1 MVKTQTEISGP
12 AAVRPMIIYGPPVAG
27 SLILTIL
34 PLFLSSP
41 LQSVLTKI
49 LIFSIFA
56 MSLDILI
63 GYAGLFSLGHAAFFG
78 TAGYVTGIIM
88 VKYGIDSFWINAPCG
103 ILAAAV
109 LAPVL
114 GFIALRVS
122 DAYFLLVTFALGQL
136 LFSAAWK
143 WVSMTGGSDGVPGIG
158 RPDLGFPWF
167 TWNSTAFYYFVFLI
181 FGLCFWLLRR
191 IIQSPF
197 GRALIGIREC
207 ELRAQCLGYNTWLY
221 KYVAFIVSGIFAGVA
236 GVLFA
241 YHTGI
246 MVPSHLGVLSSA
258 LVSLMVIMGGPGTL
272 FGSVIG
278 AAVILSV
285 EYFANIAAPERWLLI
300 LGAGFVASVMYA
312 RGGIGV
318 HLLRLWEKVCVRISL
333 GSSTP

>member
-1 MVKTQTEISGP
+1 MVRQT
-12 AAVRPMIIYGPPVAG
+12 IIYGPPVAG
-27 SLILTIL
+27 GLVLTVL
-34 PLFLSSP
+34 PLFLSLP
-41 LQSVLTKI
+41 LQSMMTKI

-78 TAGYVTGIIM
+78 TAWYVTGIMM
-88 VKYGIDSFWINAPCG
+88 VTYGIDSFWITAPCC
-103 ILAAAV
+103 ILAALV

-143 WVSMTGGSDGVPGIG
+143 WTSITGGSDGVPGIG
-158 RPDLGFPWF
+158 RPDLGLPGFR
-167 TWNSTAFYYFVFLI
+167 WNAAAFYYFVFLI
-181 FGLCFWLLRR
+181 FGLCFWLLRQ

-197 GRALIGIREC
+197 GQALIGIREC

-221 KYVAFIVSGIFAGVA
+221 KYVAFIVSGVFAGVA

-246 MVPSHLGVLSSA
+246 MVPAHLGVLNSA
-258 LVSLMVIMGGPGTL
+258 LVSLMVIIGGPGTL

-278 AAVILSV
+278 AAVILLV
-285 EYFANIAAPERWLLI
+285 EYFANILAPERWLLI
-300 LGAGFVASVMYA
+300 LGACFVASVVYA
-312 RGGIGV
+312 RGGIGIY
-318 HLLRLWEKVCVRISL
+318 LLKFWERHR
-333 GSSTP
+333 T